1 MDRINNALET
11 IERLIVIA
19 AYMMVLKILAKAA
32 GSTEVIFK
40 ILEG

>member
-1 MDRINNALET
+1 MDRINNALEV

-19 AYMMVLKILAKAA
+19 AYLMVLKILAKAA
-32 GSTEVIFK
+32 CNTDVIFK